1 VVSAADKDP
10 RLVEVIRSKYT
21 AAWPLTDVMLLKL
34 HADGAFPLSDEDAT
48 RVERLRA
55 EDAASPT
62 VTNVSDKTQSLRGKF
77 GKRAQKLAGQLIDPK
92 VNLPAF
98 RDLVAGLQARA
109 KEMAGVSAPVPTIDD
124 PVVLERLMQALEQA
138 FQEVV
143 GHVPAPAP

>member
-1 VVSAADKDP
+1 MTTIDRP
-10 RLVEVIRSKYT
+10 P
-21 AAWPLTDVMLLKL
+21 PLT
-34 HADGAFPLSDEDAT
+34 PE
-48 RVERLRA
+48 
-55 EDAASPT
+55 
-62 VTNVSDKTQSLRGKF
+62 QLRGKF

-109 KEMAGVSAPVPTIDD
+109 KEMAGVSVPVGTIDD
-124 PVVLERLMQALEQA
+124 PMVLERLMQALEQA